1 MLKSQK
7 RVQNITKVSYV
18 NFEEFIECC
27 KNVHIVNFNRIKW
40 ADSKCTCS
48 YYLKKYHCY
57 HIFVVAVNEKLI
69 SIPMQ
74 FKNCKIG
81 QKPKLGRKPKAKA
94 CDALKRNQ
102 VKENSENKK

>member
-1 MLKSQK
+1 
-7 RVQNITKVSYV
+7 
-18 NFEEFIECC
+18 
-27 KNVHIVNFNRIKW
+27 
-40 ADSKCTCS
+40 
-48 YYLKKYHCY
+48 
-57 HIFVVAVNEKLI
+57 
-69 SIPMQ
+69 MQ